1 MPEHTK
7 PEASPTLGD
16 PAQLG
21 RSMADIAERSQRI
34 VTDWVKRQSQE
45 APSSEPLNVGN
56 AFLEMTAKLMA
67 NPAGMMQAQIGF
79 WQDYMTLWQNTT
91 RRLMGIENAP
101 VITADP
107 KDKRFADESWKENEV
122 FDFIKQSYLLSARY
136 VQDVVGQAE
145 GLDRKTAQKVDFY
158 SRQFI
163 DAMSPSNFVMTNP
176 EVLRKTAETGGE
188 NLLRGLNNLLG
199 DLERGRGKLAIKMTD
214 MDAFKL
220 GENIAVSPGKVVFQ
234 NDLIQL
240 IQYSPATETVLKRP
254 LLIVPPWINKFYIL
268 DLRPKNSLVR
278 WAVSQGHTVFMISWV
293 NPDERLA
300 AKGFEDYMQDGLLA
314 ALGAIEQA
322 TGERAVNAV
331 GYCLGGTLLA
341 TSLSWM
347 KSRGDDRIKSATFLV
362 TMLDF
367 AEAGELGVFVDEEQL
382 RAIEEKMERKGYLEG
397 SEMAQ
402 TFNML
407 RANDL
412 IWSFV
417 VNNYLLGKEPFQF
430 DLLYWNSDATRM
442 PARMHSFYLRNMY
455 QANRLSQPGGITLAG
470 EPIDLGSVDVP
481 TYFIST
487 REDHIAPWKSTYRGT
502 QLLSGQRRFVL
513 AASGHIAGVVNPPEG
528 GKYSHWTNDAL
539 PAKPDA
545 WFEGAVEMAGSW
557 WPDWQ
562 RWVTA
567 LNDEH
572 VPARIPG
579 EQGLPAIEDAP
590 GSYVQVRA

>member
-1 MPEHTK
+1 M
-7 PEASPTLGD
+7 
-16 PAQLG
+16 
-21 RSMADIAERSQRI
+21 
-34 VTDWVKRQSQE
+34 
-45 APSSEPLNVGN
+45 
-56 AFLEMTAKLMA
+56 
-67 NPAGMMQAQIGF
+67 
-79 WQDYMTLWQNTT
+79 
-91 RRLMGIENAP
+91 
-101 VITADP
+101 
-107 KDKRFADESWKENEV
+107 
-122 FDFIKQSYLLSARY
+122 
-136 VQDVVGQAE
+136 
-145 GLDRKTAQKVDFY
+145 
-158 SRQFI
+158 
-163 DAMSPSNFVMTNP
+163 
-176 EVLRKTAETGGE
+176 
-188 NLLRGLNNLLG
+188 
-199 DLERGRGKLAIKMTD
+199 
-214 MDAFKL
+214 
-220 GENIAVSPGKVVFQ
+220 
-234 NDLIQL
+234 
-240 IQYSPATETVLKRP
+240 
-254 LLIVPPWINKFYIL
+254 
-268 DLRPKNSLVR
+268 
-278 WAVSQGHTVFMISWV
+278 
-293 NPDERLA
+293 
-300 AKGFEDYMQDGLLA
+300 
-314 ALGAIEQA
+314 
-322 TGERAVNAV
+322 
-331 GYCLGGTLLA
+331 
-341 TSLSWM
+341 
-347 KSRGDDRIKSATFLV
+347 
-362 TMLDF
+362 
-367 AEAGELGVFVDEEQL
+367 FVDEEQL

-502 QLLSGQRRFVL
+502 QVLSGQRRFVL
-513 AASGHIAGVVNPPEG
+513 AASGHIAGVVNPPDG

-539 PAKPDA
+539 PATPDA

-567 LNDEH
+567 LDDQH
-572 VPARIPG
+572 VPARTPG